1 MTHPTEGS
9 TVPRTVTEADI
20 VTFACLTGDYS
31 RMHMDRHFAE
41 GLPYGSRVAHGLI
54 SASLALGALA
64 LDAPHTVG
72 HGDPRAFVRT
82 FDVNYRRPVLRGDT
96 LHVRWHIVSGA
107 PAPTR
112 DPLTTA
118 YQVENQRDEVVTNGT
133 VLLDRSGHWQPESS
147 VVPMS
152 LPENALAFSGIGH
165 MEDYA
170 PGRYGG
176 ETMGRTMTEADI
188 VNFTGFTGDRH
199 PGYVDAE
206 FATRGLFGERVVP
219 QMLCFNIGFAS
230 WLRSLVGGATEGG
243 FAGHLND
250 QWTLVRPVH
259 IGDTLR
265 CRYGVVELRPS
276 KSRPGMELLTF
287 GLQLLNQH
295 DQVVQQGR
303 AIMMF
308 PTRPDAGKRV

>member
-1 MTHPTEGS
+1 MTHPSEGC
-9 TVPRTVTEADI
+9 TVPRTVTEADV

-41 GLPYGSRVAHGLI
+41 GLAYGGRVAHGLI

-64 LDAPHTVG
+64 LDAPHTLG
-72 HGDPRAFVRT
+72 HGEPRAFVRT
-82 FDVNYRRPVLRGDT
+82 FDVNYRRPVLLGDT
-96 LHVRWHIVSGA
+96 LHVRWNIVSGTPERA
-107 PAPTR
+107 R

-118 YQVENQRDEVVTNGT
+118 YQVENQRGEAVTDGI
-133 VLLDRSGHWQPESS
+133 VLLDRSGQWQPDSS

-152 LPENALAFSGIGH
+152 LPENALTVSGVCH

-170 PGRYGG
+170 PGMYGG

-206 FATRGLFGERVVP
+206 FAKGGPFGERVVP

-243 FAGHLND
+243 FAGHVND

-259 IGDTLR
+259 IGDSVR
-265 CRYGVVELRPS
+265 CRYGVQGMRTS
-276 KSRPGMELLTF
+276 KSRPGMGLLTF

-295 DQVVQQGR
+295 DHVVQQGR
-303 AIMMF
+303 TIMMF
-308 PTRPDAGKRV
+308 PTRPDAGKGA